1 MTVPVQ
7 AISHNSLPIPQVT
20 YHAAIH
26 DLLMCLKSGLRDN
39 LHSVYIYGSVAHG
52 RAIAGVSDLNVVVVT
67 QTPLSASQ
75 KKVFNT
81 IDWRFQ
87 KNFPFVDAVSIRS
100 TIINDVV
107 SLDALFTWGFLLKQC
122 CICVHGDDLAECFG
136 DYVAS
141 WEIAKQW
148 NMDIGQTVPVLRH
161 RIAVAGTNKALLKAQ
176 REMAKKLLRT
186 AYGLV
191 MPKTKRWYDEPHHCA
206 QQFLLFYPEKR
217 VIIERLEILL
227 GPRVIAKRSVVALLD
242 DFGCWLVSEYKK
254 TEFRIG

>member
-1 MTVPVQ
+1 MQP
-7 AISHNSLPIPQVT
+7 ISPNSLPIPQVS
-20 YHAAIH
+20 YHAAIA
-26 DLLMCLKSGLRDN
+26 DLLMCLKSALRDN
-39 LHSVYIYGSVAHG
+39 LHSVYIYGSVAQG

-67 QTPLSASQ
+67 QSSLSANQ

-87 KNFPFVDAVSIRS
+87 KHFPMVDGVSLRS
-100 TIINDVV
+100 TIFNDVV
-107 SLDALFTWGFLLKQC
+107 SLEALFTWGFLLKQC
-122 CICVHGDDLAECFG
+122 CVCVHGDDLAECFG

-148 NMDIGQTVPVLRH
+148 NMDIGQAVPMLRH
-161 RIAVAGTNKALLKAQ
+161 HIAVANTDKALLKAQ
-176 REMAKKLLRT
+176 REMAKKLLRA
-186 AYGLV
+186 AYGLII
-191 MPKTKRWYDEPHHCA
+191 PKTKRWRDEPHQCA
-206 QQFLLFYPEKR
+206 QQFLLFYPDKR

-242 DFGCWLVSEYKK
+242 DFGQWLISEYKK

>member
-1 MTVPVQ
+1 MQPITP
-7 AISHNSLPIPQVT
+7 NSLPIPQVT
-20 YHAAIH
+20 YHTAIK
-26 DLLMCLKSGLRDN
+26 DLLMCLKSALRDD
-39 LHSVYIYGSVAHG
+39 LHSVYIYGSVAQG

-67 QTPLSASQ
+67 QSSLSASQ

-100 TIINDVV
+100 TVINDVV

-122 CICVHGDDLAECFG
+122 CVCVHGDDLAECFG

-148 NMDIGQTVPVLRH
+148 NMDIGQSVPILRH
-161 RIAVAGTNKALLKAQ
+161 RIAVANTDKALLKAQ
-176 REMAKKLLRT
+176 REMAKKLLRA
-186 AYGLV
+186 AYGLI
-191 MPKTKRWYDEPHHCA
+191 MPKTKRWYDEPHQCA
-206 QQFLLFYPEKR
+206 QQFLVHYPEKR
-217 VIIERLEILL
+217 IVIERLEILL
-227 GPRVIAKRSVVALLD
+227 GPRVIPKRSVVALLD
-242 DFGCWLVSEYKK
+242 DFGQWLVSEYKK